1 MFNCKLDSLFEKT
14 STSNGFVNAAL
25 QKSAETLTQNGAK
38 TYSTTGDPF
47 VIVMWNITND
57 YYDEHSRVNFDTY
70 GNVKNTFYFGGYSAS
85 VLTFLFTGELKT
97 TTDLYKAA
105 MNQEILN
112 LVQI

>member
-47 VIVMWNITND
+47 VD
-57 YYDEHSRVNFDTY
+57 Q
-70 GNVKNTFYFGGYSAS
+70 FGSISKYRDCLLYNLTLPTICS
-85 VLTFLFTGELKT
+85 V
-97 TTDLYKAA
+97 
-105 MNQEILN
+105 
-112 LVQI
+112 

>member
-47 VIVMWNITND
+47 VDLLVSIENYVI
-57 YYDEHSRVNFDTY
+57 
-70 GNVKNTFYFGGYSAS
+70 S
-85 VLTFLFTGELKT
+85 V
-97 TTDLYKAA
+97 
-105 MNQEILN
+105 
-112 LVQI
+112 